1 MLTFFPVH
9 GSHDPNWLVTTLG
22 EILRTTNEEPQ
33 NQPWNYYRS
42 EFKGTDRYSFLPF
55 DRRFK
60 GIQQIPAYKAVNN
73 AGKVGCECTFR
84 FPFIHPF
91 LFFLLLLSSLPP
103 VVWAHASTWS
113 SNHFTLSH

>member
-33 NQPWNYYRS
+33 NEPFNKGGS
-42 EFKGTDRYSFLPF
+42 ESKGSDRYSFLSF
-55 DRRFK
+55 DQCFTA
-60 GIQQIPAYKAVNN
+60 IHQVPAYKAVNN

-84 FPFIHPF
+84 FSFIHSF
-91 LFFLLLLSSLPP
+91 
-103 VVWAHASTWS
+103 
-113 SNHFTLSH
+113 